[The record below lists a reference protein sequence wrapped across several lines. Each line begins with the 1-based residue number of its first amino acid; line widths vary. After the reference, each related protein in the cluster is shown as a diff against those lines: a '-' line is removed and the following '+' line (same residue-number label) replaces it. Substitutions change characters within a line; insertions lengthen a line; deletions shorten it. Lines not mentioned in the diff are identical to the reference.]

1 MDYEVSEEKV
11 QASSTAEKSAARL
24 AAAAASRDFAAK
36 LEKQTEKLFSA
47 FKSGSLSF
55 LESKKTS
62 SEKTISEKTTQ
73 KKTTEKS
80 SPPKKSVAKAKNPAL
95 DKLASGTLSLKDI
108 FGVKDT
114 APTPS
119 PSPKPKKANP
129 KKVEKPKNTA
139 LDNLASGTLSLKDI
153 FGTKNPTATPAPTPV
168 AKPSPAPKKNIF
180 SFLGSDSASSKKTPV
195 KAAKKSSIKKAP
207 VKKSSVKKSGT
218 ISLFGGS
225 NRKTQTE
232 KKVAPVK
239 KSGTISLFG
248 ASKKSKPLTKVPSAG
263 KKKVAPKDNI
273 PVLKKWKQASNGEIT
288 GEVSNSK
295 NFRKGEVITTSP
307 VRQKGKKGAVV
318 TTGSGSKYRLM

>member
-1 MDYEVSEEKV
+1 MG
-11 QASSTAEKSAARL
+11 
-24 AAAAASRDFAAK
+24 FATK

-55 LESKKTS
+55 LDSKKTS

-73 KKTTEKS
+73 KKTTQKS

-95 DKLASGTLSLKDI
+95 DK
-108 FGVKDT
+108 
-114 APTPS
+114 
-119 PSPKPKKANP
+119 
-129 KKVEKPKNTA
+129 
-139 LDNLASGTLSLKDI
+139 LASGTLSLKDI

-180 SFLGSDSASSKKTPV
+180 SFLGGDSAASKKTPV
-195 KAAKKSSIKKAP
+195 KAAKKSSVKKAP
-207 VKKSSVKKSGT
+207 VKKSGT

-225 NRKTQTE
+225 NKKSQTE

-248 ASKKSKPLTKVPSAG
+248 ASKKSKPLTKVN
-263 KKKVAPKDNI
+263 KVAPKDNI
-273 PVLKKWKQASNGEIT
+273 PVLKKWKQASN
-288 GEVSNSK
+288 
-295 NFRKGEVITTSP
+295 GEVITTSP

>member
-1 MDYEVSEEKV
+1 MG
-11 QASSTAEKSAARL
+11 
-24 AAAAASRDFAAK
+24 FATK

-55 LESKKTS
+55 LDSKKTS

-73 KKTTEKS
+73 KKTTQKS

-95 DKLASGTLSLKDI
+95 DK
-108 FGVKDT
+108 
-114 APTPS
+114 
-119 PSPKPKKANP
+119 
-129 KKVEKPKNTA
+129 
-139 LDNLASGTLSLKDI
+139 LASGTLSLKDI

-180 SFLGSDSASSKKTPV
+180 SFLGGDSAASKKTPV
-195 KAAKKSSIKKAP
+195 KAAKKSS
-207 VKKSSVKKSGT
+207 VKK
-218 ISLFGGS
+218 
-225 NRKTQTE
+225 
-232 KKVAPVK
+232 APVK

-248 ASKKSKPLTKVPSAG
+248 ASKKSKPLTKVN
-263 KKKVAPKDNI
+263 KVAPKDNI

>member
-1 MDYEVSEEKV
+1 MTCTSKPL
-11 QASSTAEKSAARL
+11 STIEA
-24 AAAAASRDFAAK
+24 
-36 LEKQTEKLFSA
+36 A

-55 LESKKTS
+55 LDSKKTS

-73 KKTTEKS
+73 KKTTQKS

-108 FGVKDT
+108 FGAKDT
-114 APTPS
+114 APTSTPS
-119 PSPKPKKANP
+119 PSPKPKKTTP

-180 SFLGSDSASSKKTPV
+180 SFLGGDSAASKKTPV
-195 KAAKKSSIKKAP
+195 KAAKKSSVKKAP
-207 VKKSSVKKSGT
+207 VKKSGT

-225 NRKTQTE
+225 NKKSQTE

-248 ASKKSKPLTKVPSAG
+248 ASKKSKPLTKVN
-263 KKKVAPKDNI
+263 KVAPKDNI